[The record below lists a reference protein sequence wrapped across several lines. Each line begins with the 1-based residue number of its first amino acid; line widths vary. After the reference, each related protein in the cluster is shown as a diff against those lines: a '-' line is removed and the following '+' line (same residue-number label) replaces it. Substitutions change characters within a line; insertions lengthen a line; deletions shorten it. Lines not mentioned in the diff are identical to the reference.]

1 MKLIKQL
8 LSQQPL
14 TQVEESFPNNDAKIR
29 AFKRSFNN
37 IEDALEKLD
46 LYLADQSAF
55 TQHVKVL
62 GGDEAYLRDAKQ
74 QLNDLQQTLSE
85 LHMSVGIASGDSW
98 EHN

>member
-14 TQVEESFPNNDAKIR
+14 TQVEESFPNNDFKIR
-29 AFKRSFNN
+29 AIKRSFNN

-46 LYLADQSAF
+46 LYLADQSVF
-55 TQHVKVL
+55 TGHVKAL
-62 GGDEAYLRDAKQ
+62 GGDAGFLQMAQKQ
-74 QLNDLQQTLSE
+74 LSDLNQTILD
-85 LHMSVGIASGDSW
+85 LHMSVGIAGGDSW